1 MRWVTFCPHGSGIE
15 RVGVVLG
22 DAVSAL
28 PQGTT
33 LLGLLGDDGERLN
46 DAGTRA
52 RQDPDA
58 VFDLADVRLLPP
70 IPRPPSIRD
79 FMTFRQHVEAMT
91 TAWGE
96 AFPEEFERLPA
107 FYFSNPRALAG
118 AHDPV
123 PIPPGCRILDYELE
137 VAAVVLRD
145 GHNLSPES
153 AESHIAGLCIFNDW
167 SARDI
172 QREEMRMKLGP
183 AKGKDTTITLGPML
197 VTTDELASSRRNGL
211 FDLEMVVSVNGRE
224 AGRDTLAN
232 ANWSFAELLAYAS
245 RGTWISTG
253 DILGSGTCGNG
264 CIAEQRFRQG
274 EDAVSW
280 LKIGDE
286 VAMEVEGLGRIAN
299 RIVEG
304 PPLVPLRSE
313 ERDRRIES
321 AHG

>member
-1 MRWVTFCPHGSGIE
+1 MRWATFCQHGSGIE
-15 RVGVVLG
+15 RVGLVVD
-22 DAVSAL
+22 DAVNAL
-28 PQGTT
+28 PPGPT
-33 LLGLLGDDGERLN
+33 LLGLLGDDGERLR
-46 DAGTRA
+46 DAGERA
-52 RQDPDA
+52 RREPDA

-91 TAWGE
+91 SASGE
-96 AFPEEFERLPA
+96 EFPEEFERFPA

-123 PIPPGCRILDYELE
+123 PIPPGCHLLDYELE
-137 VAAVVLRD
+137 VAAIVLRD
-145 GHNLSPES
+145 GHNLSPEA

-167 SARDI
+167 SARDV

-183 AKGKDTTITLGPML
+183 SKGKDTTITLGPLL
-197 VTTDELASSRRNGL
+197 VTTDELTSSLRDGL
-211 FDLEMVVSVNGRE
+211 FDLEMVVFVNGQE

-245 RGTWISTG
+245 RGTWISAG

-264 CIAEQRFRQG
+264 CIAEQRIRRG
-274 EDAVSW
+274 PDTVSW
-280 LKIGDE
+280 LRAGDE

-299 RIVEG
+299 RVVDG
-304 PPLVPLRSE
+304 PPLVPLRGDSG
-313 ERDRRIES
+313 
-321 AHG
+321 ATG

>member
-1 MRWVTFCPHGSGIE
+1 VRWATFCLHGSGIE
-15 RVGVVLG
+15 RVGLVLG
-22 DAVSAL
+22 DTVNAL
-28 PQGTT
+28 EPGAT

-46 DAGTRA
+46 EAAERA
-52 RQDPDA
+52 KHDPDG
-58 VFDLADVRLLPP
+58 VFALPDVRLLPP

-91 TAWGE
+91 SAWGE
-96 AFPEEFERLPA
+96 EFPEEFERFPT

-123 PIPPGCRILDYELE
+123 PIPPGCRLLDYELE

-145 GHNLSPES
+145 GHNLTPES

-197 VTTDELASSRRNGL
+197 VTTDELAFSRRDGL
-211 FDLEMVVSVNGRE
+211 FDLDMVVSVNGEE
-224 AGRDTLAN
+224 AGRDTLAH
-232 ANWSFAELLAYAS
+232 AHWSFAELLAYAS
-245 RGTWISTG
+245 RGTWISAG
-253 DILGSGTCGNG
+253 DVLGSGTCGNG
-264 CIAEQRFRQG
+264 CIAEQRIRRG
-274 EDAVSW
+274 PDAVRW
-280 LKIGDE
+280 LEVGDE

-304 PPLVPLRSE
+304 PPLLPLR
-313 ERDRRIES
+313 
-321 AHG
+321 G